1 MAVALAGDGAPVA
14 ESMRAPLRAVLLRL
28 TDDAAGDSRRGSCSC
43 AACYRVNHNRSSS
56 IAKDGV
62 VIVAEGYVGR
72 DDRNVGGAVGAN
84 DERKIRDVASR
95 CCVMAVLSAAGIEMR
110 ASGFEVGRFAFC
122 DLMNV
127 DGVFAWRQ
135 ILDVQCDFDAF
146 RRAGK
151 LG

>member
-1 MAVALAGDGAPVA
+1 
-14 ESMRAPLRAVLLRL
+14 MRATVGAVFLRL
-28 TDDAAGDSRRGSCSC
+28 TDDAAGDARRGSRSC
-43 AACYRVNHNRSSS
+43 AACYGVNHDRSSS
-56 IAKDGV
+56 IAKDGG

-110 ASGFEVGRFAFC
+110 AGGLEVGRFAFC

-146 RRAGK
+146 RSAGK